1 MYFFGLKH
9 KRRSSKQRRKRRSSK
24 RKQRRSNKR
33 VEFYT
38 KDGRLVSFVPKGR
51 KGSKRRRSGRMS
63 NKKARHIR
71 RATKAMKL
79 YQSGR
84 AKTLKQAWR
93 MV

>member
-1 MYFFGLKH
+1 MYFFGRK
-9 KRRSSKQRRKRRSSK
+9 KRRGSKRSKRRGSK
-24 RKQRRSNKR
+24 RRRSNKR

-38 KDGRLVSFVPKGR
+38 KDGQLVSFVPKGR
-51 KGSKRRRSGRMS
+51 KRRGSKRRRSGRMS

-79 YQSGR
+79 YQSGKAR
-84 AKTLKQAWR
+84 TLKQAWK